1 MGAYERED
9 KPLQDLEG
17 KDAMWYC
24 YQVSVTDTST
34 GDKYVFPCKDW
45 VEIGSSPFKRSMG
58 KELEL
63 KDVEQSQ
70 VSVVRS
76 KCRNE
81 PLKCMTGRLKCMTG
95 AFKCMTG
102 EFKCLTGVFKCMTGE
117 FKYMTGVFRSIT
129 GGFKSILLFESQLE
143 TVLNSQVFFSDDLPV
158 YVVLIIKSPKSI
170 PNIKNFTLQVL
181 PL

>member
-81 PLKCMTGRLKCMTG
+81 
-95 AFKCMTG
+95 A
-102 EFKCLTGVFKCMTGE
+102 FKCLTGVFKC
-117 FKYMTGVFRSIT
+117 IT
-129 GGFKSILLFESQLE
+129 GGFKSMTE
-143 TVLNSQVFFSDDLPV
+143 VFIFLSYNL
-158 YVVLIIKSPKSI
+158 KQS
-170 PNIKNFTLQVL
+170 
-181 PL
+181 

>member
-95 AFKCMTG
+95 IQVYDWG
-102 EFKCLTGVFKCMTGE
+102 
-117 FKYMTGVFRSIT
+117 I
-129 GGFKSILLFESQLE
+129 
-143 TVLNSQVFFSDDLPV
+143 QVFNWGIQV
-158 YVVLIIKSPKSI
+158 YDWGIQVYDRGVQVYYWGIQEYSVV
-170 PNIKNFTLQVL
+170 
-181 PL
+181 

>member
-24 YQVSVTDTST
+24 YQVAITDTST

-45 VEIGSSPFKRSMG
+45 VKIGSSPFKRNLG

-81 PLKCMTGRLKCMTG
+81 
-95 AFKCMTG
+95 AFKCMT
-102 EFKCLTGVFKCMTGE
+102 EVFKC
-117 FKYMTGVFRSIT
+117 II
-129 GGFKSILLFESQLE
+129 GGFKSI
-143 TVLNSQVFFSDDLPV
+143 
-158 YVVLIIKSPKSI
+158 
-170 PNIKNFTLQVL
+170 
-181 PL
+181 

>member
-34 GDKYVFPCKDW
+34 GDKYLFPCKDW
-45 VEIGSSPFKRSMG
+45 IQIGASPFKRSMG

-70 VSVVRS
+70 ISVVRS
-76 KCRNE
+76 EWTDCVLYSMGGIALFND
-81 PLKCMTGRLKCMTG
+81 
-95 AFKCMTG
+95 
-102 EFKCLTGVFKCMTGE
+102 EFM
-117 FKYMTGVFRSIT
+117 
-129 GGFKSILLFESQLE
+129 ESWC
-143 TVLNSQVFFSDDLPV
+143 S
-158 YVVLIIKSPKSI
+158 
-170 PNIKNFTLQVL
+170 
-181 PL
+181 

>member
-102 EFKCLTGVFKCMTGE
+102 EFKCLTGGIQVYDWGIQV
-117 FKYMTGVFRSIT
+117 YDRGV
-129 GGFKSILLFESQLE
+129 
-143 TVLNSQVFFSDDLPV
+143 QVYYWGIQEYS
-158 YVVLIIKSPKSI
+158 VV
-170 PNIKNFTLQVL
+170 
-181 PL
+181 